1 MKKRNF
7 SAEFKRESA
16 QLVVDQKYTVADAAK
31 AMDVGLSTMT
41 RWVKQLRDE
50 RQGKTPKASPITPE
64 QIEIRKLRK
73 KLQRIEMENEILK
86 KGGVLRK
93 AVRLRY
99 AFIRDNT
106 CCWPVRLLC
115 RVLDVHP
122 SGFYAWLQQPHSQRH
137 QADLRLTGQIKQF
150 WLESGCV
157 YGYRKIHLDLRD
169 SGQQCGVNRVW
180 RLMKRVGIKAQV
192 GYRSPR
198 ARKGE
203 ASIMSPNRLQRQFN
217 PDAPDERWVTDITYI
232 RTHEGWLYLAV
243 VVDLFSRKIIG
254 WSMQSRMTK
263 DIVLNALLMAVWRR
277 NPEKQV
283 LVHSDQGSQYTS
295 HEWQSFLKSH
305 GLEGSMSRRGN
316 CHDNAVA
323 ESFFQLLKRE
333 RIKKKIYGMRE
344 EARSDIFDYIEMFYN
359 SKRRHG
365 SSEQMSP
372 TEYENQYYQRLGSV

>member
-1 MKKRNF
+1 MSGKRYPE
-7 SAEFKRESA
+7 EFKIEA
-16 QLVVDQKYTVADAAK
+16 VKQVVDRGYSVSSVATRLDITTHSLYAWIKKYGPDSSTNKEQSDAQAEILRLQKELKRVT
-31 AMDVGLSTMT
+31 
-41 RWVKQLRDE
+41 DE
-50 RQGKTPKASPITPE
+50 RDIF
-64 QIEIRKLRK
+64 K
-73 KLQRIEMENEILK
+73 KSR
-86 KGGVLRK
+86 GVLRK

-99 AFIRDNT
+99 AFIRDNPR
-106 CCWPVRLLC
+106 CWPVRLLC

-122 SGFYAWLQQPHSQRH
+122 SGFYAWLQQPHSQRE
-137 QADLRLTGQIKQF
+137 QANQMLTGQIKQF

-169 SGQQCGVNRVW
+169 TGQQCGVNRVW
-180 RLMKRVGIKAQV
+180 RLMKRAGIKAQV

-203 ASIMSPNRLQRQFN
+203 DSIVAPDRLQRQFN

-243 VVDLFSRKIIG
+243 VVDLFSRKVIG
-254 WSMQSRMTK
+254 WSMQPRMTK
-263 DIVLNALLMAVWRR
+263 EIVLNALLMALWRR
-277 NPEKQV
+277 NPQKAV
-283 LVHSDQGSQYTS
+283 LVNSDQGSQYTS
-295 HEWQSFLKSH
+295 YEWQSFLKSH

-333 RIKKKIYGMRE
+333 RIKKKIYGTRE

-365 SSEQMSP
+365 SSDKMPP
-372 TEYENQYYQRLGSV
+372 TEYENRYYRRLESV

>member
-1 MKKRNF
+1 EAVK
-7 SAEFKRESA
+7 
-16 QLVVDQKYTVADAAK
+16 QVVDRGYSVASVATRLDITTHSLYAWIKKYGPDSSANKEQPDAQAEIRRLQKELKRVT
-31 AMDVGLSTMT
+31 
-41 RWVKQLRDE
+41 DE
-50 RQGKTPKASPITPE
+50 RDIF
-64 QIEIRKLRK
+64 K
-73 KLQRIEMENEILK
+73 KSR
-86 KGGVLRK
+86 GVLRK

-203 ASIMSPNRLQRQFN
+203 ASIVSPNRLQRQFN
-217 PDAPDERWVTDITYI
+217 PDAPDKRWVTDITYI

-277 NPEKQV
+277 NPQKQV

-333 RIKKKIYGMRE
+333 RIKKKSYGTRE

-365 SSEQMSP
+365 SSDQMSP
-372 TEYENQYYQRLGSV
+372 TEYE

>member
-1 MKKRNF
+1 MSGKRYPE
-7 SAEFKRESA
+7 EFKTEA
-16 QLVVDQKYTVADAAK
+16 VKQVVDRGYSVSSVATRLDITTHSLYAWIKKYGPDSSTNKDQSDAQAEIRRLQKELKRVT
-31 AMDVGLSTMT
+31 
-41 RWVKQLRDE
+41 DE
-50 RQGKTPKASPITPE
+50 RDIF
-64 QIEIRKLRK
+64 K
-73 KLQRIEMENEILK
+73 KSR
-86 KGGVLRK
+86 GVLRK

-106 CCWPVRLLC
+106 CCWPARLLC

-137 QADLRLTGQIKQF
+137 QVDLRLTGQIKQF

-157 YGYRKIHLDLRD
+157 YGYRNIHLDLRD
-169 SGQQCGVNRVW
+169 SGQQCGVNKVW
-180 RLMKRVGIKAQV
+180 RLMKRAGIKAQV

-203 ASIMSPNRLQRQFN
+203 ASIVSPNRLQRQFN

-277 NPEKQV
+277 NPQKEV

-333 RIKKKIYGMRE
+333 RIKKKIYGTRE

-365 SSEQMSP
+365 SSDQMSP
-372 TEYENQYYQRLGSV
+372 AEYENQYYQRLGSV

>member
-1 MKKRNF
+1 MSGKRYPE
-7 SAEFKRESA
+7 EFKIEA
-16 QLVVDQKYTVADAAK
+16 VKQVVDRGYSVASVATRLDITTHSLYAWIKKYGPDSSTNKEQSDAQAEIRRLQKELKRVT
-31 AMDVGLSTMT
+31 
-41 RWVKQLRDE
+41 DE
-50 RQGKTPKASPITPE
+50 RDIF
-64 QIEIRKLRK
+64 K
-73 KLQRIEMENEILK
+73 KSR
-86 KGGVLRK
+86 GVLRK
-93 AVRLRY
+93 AFRLRY

-203 ASIMSPNRLQRQFN
+203 ASIVSPNRLQRQFN

-263 DIVLNALLMAVWRR
+263 DIVLNTLLMAVWRR
-277 NPEKQV
+277 NPQKQV

-333 RIKKKIYGMRE
+333 RIKKKLYGTRE

-359 SKRRHG
+359 SKRLHG
-365 SSEQMSP
+365 SSDQMSP

>member
-1 MKKRNF
+1 
-7 SAEFKRESA
+7 EFKIEA
-16 QLVVDQKYTVADAAK
+16 VKQVVDRGYSVSSVATRLDITTHSLYAWIKKYGPDSSTNKEQSDAQAEIFRLQKELKRVT
-31 AMDVGLSTMT
+31 
-41 RWVKQLRDE
+41 DE
-50 RQGKTPKASPITPE
+50 RDIF
-64 QIEIRKLRK
+64 K
-73 KLQRIEMENEILK
+73 KSR
-86 KGGVLRK
+86 GVLRK

-106 CCWPVRLLC
+106 RCWPVRLLC

-122 SGFYAWLQQPHSQRH
+122 SGFYAWLQQPHSQRE
-137 QADLRLTGQIKQF
+137 QANQMLTGQIKQF

-169 SGQQCGVNRVW
+169 TGQQCGVNRVW
-180 RLMKRVGIKAQV
+180 QLMKRAGIKAQV

-203 ASIMSPNRLQRQFN
+203 DSIVAPDRLQRQFN

-243 VVDLFSRKIIG
+243 VVDLFSRKVIG
-254 WSMQSRMTK
+254 WSMQPRMTK
-263 DIVLNALLMAVWRR
+263 EIVLNALLMALWRR
-277 NPEKQV
+277 NPQKAV

-295 HEWQSFLKSH
+295 YEWQSFLKSH

-333 RIKKKIYGMRE
+333 RVKKKIYGTRE

-365 SSEQMSP
+365 SSDKMPP
-372 TEYENQYYQRLGSV
+372 TEYENRYYRRLESV

>member
-1 MKKRNF
+1 M
-7 SAEFKRESA
+7 
-16 QLVVDQKYTVADAAK
+16 
-31 AMDVGLSTMT
+31 
-41 RWVKQLRDE
+41 
-50 RQGKTPKASPITPE
+50 
-64 QIEIRKLRK
+64 
-73 KLQRIEMENEILK
+73 
-86 KGGVLRK
+86 
-93 AVRLRY
+93 
-99 AFIRDNT
+99 
-106 CCWPVRLLC
+106 
-115 RVLDVHP
+115 LDVHP
-122 SGFYAWLQQPHSQRH
+122 SGFYSWLQQPHSQRY

-157 YGYRKIHLDLRD
+157 YGYRKIHLDMRD

-180 RLMKRVGIKAQV
+180 RLMKRAGIKAQV

-198 ARKGE
+198 AGKGE
-203 ASIMSPNRLQRQFN
+203 ASIVSPNRLQRQFN

-277 NPEKQV
+277 NPQKQV
-283 LVHSDQGSQYTS
+283 LVHSDQGSQCTS
-295 HEWQSFLKSH
+295 HEWQSFLKSN

-333 RIKKKIYGMRE
+333 RIKKKIYGTRE

-365 SSEQMSP
+365 SSNQMSP

>member
-1 MKKRNF
+1 MSGKRYPE
-7 SAEFKRESA
+7 EFKIEA
-16 QLVVDQKYTVADAAK
+16 VKQVVDRGYSVASVATRLDITTHSLYAWIKKYGPDSSTNKEQSDAQAEIRRLQKELKRVT
-31 AMDVGLSTMT
+31 
-41 RWVKQLRDE
+41 DE
-50 RQGKTPKASPITPE
+50 RDIF
-64 QIEIRKLRK
+64 K
-73 KLQRIEMENEILK
+73 KSR
-86 KGGVLRK
+86 GVLRK

-203 ASIMSPNRLQRQFN
+203 ASIVSPNRLQRQFN

-277 NPEKQV
+277 NPQKQV

-333 RIKKKIYGMRE
+333 RIKKKLYGTRE

-365 SSEQMSP
+365 SNDQMSP